1 MRRVDAKEKVA
12 RRCLSRPLSPHIHS
26 ASRRL
31 RVCLTVFL
39 CYFLHVLL
47 RPPRRRQHDP
57 MVDRIDLQH
66 LELDRLSFFYR
77 VAGILDVGD
86 PELRHGDE
94 PFDVASQVHHHALV
108 HEAQHAA
115 PQLGAHRVCLTDAQP
130 RVFLR
135 LLQAEGNSFVLGVH
149 VQDQH
154 LDLVTLLHDFG
165 GMLHP
170 LGPRHVGDV
179 DQAVDAGLDLHER
192 AERRE
197 VAHFPLDP
205 HAHGILLRQRHP
217 GVFLGLLHAE
227 RDLLFGLVHLQHHR
241 FDRLADRHD
250 LRGVSHVARPAHL
263 GDMDQP
269 LDPRLELDERP
280 VVRDRHHLAL
290 HARAHRVFGGDVLP
304 GVWLQLLQAEAD
316 ALTLPVDVEDLDLDF
331 LPDVHHL
338 GRVRHAAVAHVG
350 DVEQAVHASQVDE
363 GAEVG
368 DVLDDALPRLADLQ
382 LLHQHVALGL
392 ALGFE
397 QHAAAHHDV
406 AAPLV
411 QLDDL
416 EFEAL
421 SQQLVDV
428 GHTPERDLAA
438 GEERVH
444 PHQVHHH
451 SALDLFHERARD
463 RLVLLVGFAD
473 PLPDP
478 HEVGLLLREDDRTF
492 LILEMLEENLDLVPF
507 LERARVLELVDRHGA
522 FRLEPDV
529 ENDGGVGHAQHLRLD
544 DLAFFYVGER
554 SLIQLRHLRDFVRR
568 ILLVQVGADAEVGVS
583 GSGRFGLRLRKVF
596 RIYQHSGH
604 RFGCEFG
611 PWARGDIPRTP
622 EHKTPNLVGQP
633 LPRQRHDRLH
643 LLLE

>member
-1 MRRVDAKEKVA
+1 MVNR
-12 RRCLSRPLSPHIHS
+12 IH
-26 ASRRL
+26 
-31 RVCLTVFL
+31 
-39 CYFLHVLL
+39 
-47 RPPRRRQHDP
+47 
-57 MVDRIDLQH
+57 LQH
-66 LELDRLSFFYR
+66 LELDRLPLFHR
-77 VAGILDVGD
+77 IPGILNVGN

-135 LLQAEGNSFVLGVH
+135 LLQ
-149 VQDQH
+149 
-154 LDLVTLLHDFG
+154 
-165 GMLHP
+165 
-170 LGPRHVGDV
+170 
-179 DQAVDAGLDLHER
+179 
-192 AERRE
+192 
-197 VAHFPLDP
+197 
-205 HAHGILLRQRHP
+205 
-217 GVFLGLLHAE
+217 AE

-478 HEVGLLLREDDRTF
+478 HEVGLLLREDHRTF

-554 SLIQLRHLRDFVRR
+554 SLVQLRHLRDFVRR

-583 GSGRFGLRLRKVF
+583 GSGRFGLRLWKGF

-604 RFGCEFG
+604 RFGCGFG